1 MVVKAVNTAAIN
13 NSRRQQT
20 NNAQI
25 SNKSSINPS
34 FQGGFNPV
42 VALMDAIDRGG
53 FAASFIAQDGIGM
66 VAPRINEGL
75 HRFPNPEDAVDPET
89 GKKRLNW
96 AFARKEG
103 IREILSGP
111 SAFIIPAIMLQG
123 IKKWSGSAN
132 NVSIDMIKSLG
143 HNFEEFAKSNASII
157 NNTAET
163 KKVFYNQLFENI
175 LSTSTQEIA
184 ADGSV
189 TNTLS
194 QKKIKELAETFTAK
208 TIEIENAKSKGF
220 FRKLFGKEVAGS
232 KEDLTQKLADEFM
245 LLRKQ
250 HLSPSVNEMAASVK
264 ASADAKP
271 VSQSFKKMLD
281 SIKDFSD
288 DAISSVQKQ
297 LKKAPD
303 TNISEYLQKFVSRR
317 SGSRFLTNMS
327 MFFAVVGFYTIIPK
341 IYNLGL
347 KKSKTDKND
356 NNTSAKANTQ
366 NIAVKNGKNPAFE
379 GAGVQKLMSKTGDT
393 IANTG
398 WLKKLSDK
406 FEFNDASMPVPAM
419 LTLLFG
425 FCLPPRYI
433 NKIDEYDGKEI
444 LVRDIT
450 SFTAILFAAEA
461 LKRGCSDMFAK
472 ITGLALNTK
481 PENHNKSFL
490 HKVKNYFTPGDGV
503 NVLKSE
509 AIISKYSDIDKYKG
523 GINGF
528 FEFIENNGGNI
539 KKVLRLDK
547 TVKANAESIVGK
559 PLSQA
564 GIDEIKAAF
573 KNVKNTD
580 ALNNIYEVFRNKSN
594 KYINIAKTS
603 NSSFGFLSTLV
614 LVPTFMIWLARYCD
628 RMTKRDRAKHE
639 AELAKMQASGNN
651 SGQNLNYIAS
661 AQPTMAGFL
670 NK

>member
-1 MVVKAVNTAAIN
+1 MVVKAVNTAAID

-20 NNAQI
+20 NNARI

-281 SIKDFSD
+281 SMKDFSN

-379 GAGVQKLMSKTGDT
+379 GARVQKLMSKTGDT

-481 PENHNKSFL
+481 PEDHNKSFL

-573 KNVKNTD
+573 KNVKNKD

-639 AELAKMQASGNN
+639 AELAKTQASVNN